1 MMPQLLVYP
10 PFHQLIF
17 DLNNFTSVPHLNRR
31 ELIRKSPK
39 KFRLARN

>member
-1 MMPQLLVYP
+1 MMPHLLVYP

-17 DLNNFTSVPHLNRR
+17 YLDNFTSAPHLNRR
-31 ELIRKSPK
+31 ELIRKSSK